1 MEMPAVKTKAVGGPY
16 YEAKRMASGEVVSR
30 GHVNQLAEGTSRDKR
45 HELNFANRNEAG
57 NGVPD
62 SRANYRAFGDW
73 RVKNTVNAGES
84 GEIAIVELFGKTLS
98 NPANVL
104 AKNPDFRI
112 VLQSHMQGVLN
123 RVRQGNSPL
132 AIFFSE
138 FAVNNRKRG
147 RWFLVKMVGIV
158 IGNVLLGIYAKRN
171 VLDSR
176 L

>member
-1 MEMPAVKTKAVGGPY
+1 MEMPAVKTKTVGGPY

-98 NPANVL
+98 NPENAALFAVSSANVL
-104 AKNPDFRI
+104 AKNTDFRI

-132 AIFFSE
+132 ATSFSE
-138 FAVNNRKRG
+138 APHIALENR
-147 RWFLVKMVGIV
+147 
-158 IGNVLLGIYAKRN
+158 
-171 VLDSR
+171 SEE
-176 L
+176 